1 MWPRSSRRC
10 CDVAARPGG
19 RVRPDCRDLLTLP
32 MREGAAR
39 PRGRASARER
49 AGREEELCDEWQRE
63 TVLTD
68 HYYTNPLWCCTSST
82 TSTESTRELHSTDGV
97 NAIAGHAG
105 GLCGM

>member
-1 MWPRSSRRC
+1 MVESDPTR
-10 CDVAARPGG
+10 
-19 RVRPDCRDLLTLP
+19 DCRDLLTLP
-32 MREGAAR
+32 MREGAATREGDER
-39 PRGRASARER
+39 PRAGAARKSV
-49 AGREEELCDEWQRE
+49 DEWQRE
-63 TVLTD
+63 TVQTD

>member
-1 MWPRSSRRC
+1 MAAKLKK
-10 CDVAARPGG
+10 VLLAARPGG

-32 MREGAAR
+32 MREGAATREGDER
-39 PRGRASARER
+39 PRAGAARKSV
-49 AGREEELCDEWQRE
+49 DEWQRE
-63 TVLTD
+63 TVQTD

-82 TSTESTRELHSTDGV
+82 TSTESTRELQSTDGV